1 MVYPLLISRG
11 EFDAIRNFRNQGCP
25 DQVATGYH
33 PDVQSAVLKLLKM
46 MVKSKLLFKG
56 KGKAKA

>member
-1 MVYPLLISRG
+1 MVVYPLLISRG
-11 EFDAIRNFRNQGCP
+11 EFDAIKEFRNEGCP
-25 DQVATGYH
+25 EQVSYH
-33 PDVQSAVLKLLKM
+33 ANVQSAVLKLLKM

>member
-1 MVYPLLISRG
+1 MVVSPLLINRG
-11 EFDAIRNFRNQGCP
+11 EFLAIQEFRGKGCP
-25 DQVATGYH
+25 DQTTYH
-33 PDVQSAVLKLLKM
+33 PDIQSAVLKLLKM

>member
-1 MVYPLLISRG
+1 MISRG